1 MQSDTWETTN
11 EIHELHDLLLE
22 ILSQHGKR
30 FMNYWSMVSSLSTG
44 HIDRFA
50 VWLVE
55 SLLNV
60 EALNAIFLVMHH
72 TVQCWMQLP
81 FFTVDKVL
89 FDCSFA
95 YVQLASGDAKINQS
109 KREQKVLKMI
119 ELKCL
124 EMKEMMLAQ
133 G

>member
-1 MQSDTWETTN
+1 
-11 EIHELHDLLLE
+11 
-22 ILSQHGKR
+22 
-30 FMNYWSMVSSLSTG
+30 
-44 HIDRFA
+44 
-50 VWLVE
+50 
-55 SLLNV
+55 
-60 EALNAIFLVMHH
+60 
-72 TVQCWMQLP
+72 MQLP